1 MNKLKDLLRCL
12 KSMGHAKEADFTS
25 LLYKEASELESI
37 DEKPWLTEWRDTMR
51 HYGFDNFGDTIWTK
65 GKSKL
70 NEPLDKNSAEDD
82 IHMVEQAHMPDEQGR
97 RVSNDALDSF
107 MKEFYG
113 ESITIAPRE
122 GWRSKMSRED

>member
-1 MNKLKDLLRCL
+1 MSKLNSLILFL
-12 KSMGHAKEADFTS
+12 KSNRFLKEAAEAES
-25 LLYKEASELESI
+25 LQSPQT
-37 DEKPWLTEWRDTMR
+37 EKPWLTEWRDTMR